1 MTVLLPQPLSILSDD
16 NMLYDE
22 ERLGGKGLLKTA
34 EFIQEKL
41 APKLAG
47 LKCDNQEDIDRELES
62 VLDANEGKGI
72 YGVNSLSLMP
82 VLVQSQILCHPA
94 HQLVSQLAGKATPAL
109 KSMVSCLQGGKAVGS
124 KCKVT
129 KYYILAKQV
138 TDPALLQNALQAVRK
153 TIVSGKGG

>member
-1 MTVLLPQPLSILSDD
+1 
-16 NMLYDE
+16 
-22 ERLGGKGLLKTA
+22 
-34 EFIQEKL
+34 
-41 APKLAG
+41 
-47 LKCDNQEDIDRELES
+47 
-62 VLDANEGKGI
+62 
-72 YGVNSLSLMP
+72 MP